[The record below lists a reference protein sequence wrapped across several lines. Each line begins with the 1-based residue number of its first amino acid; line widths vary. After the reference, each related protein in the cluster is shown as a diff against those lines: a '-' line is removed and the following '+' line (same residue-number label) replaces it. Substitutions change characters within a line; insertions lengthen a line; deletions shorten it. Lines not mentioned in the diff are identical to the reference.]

1 MRGVKSLQWGSKY
14 KNYDEI
20 NGLLSIKHTK
30 GNHLRGDLMDYEKE
44 IEELKRRLTIVENN
58 LNAFIKTY
66 NMDKSYNKADNNGIR
81 QSVSNITPYTE
92 SKKAYIGD
100 KEIAFNYMG
109 DGHLSVYVMDSEG
122 NIPAYSIKRTQDLI
136 VVIFDEPLEVVT
148 EVTISIV

>member
-1 MRGVKSLQWGSKY
+1 
-14 KNYDEI
+14 
-20 NGLLSIKHTK
+20 
-30 GNHLRGDLMDYEKE
+30 MDYEKE